1 MLRTFLT
8 ALVFAYLCP
17 FASFGQDAST
27 TSTVDFTPKNVLVLR
42 LEDESI
48 NPVTARFIVA
58 AIDRAETEDAML
70 VLMLDTPGGLVQS
83 TREIVKRFLAS
94 KVPIVTYVAPGG
106 ARAASAGMF
115 ITIASHV
122 AAMAPGTNIGAAHVV
137 DITGSWP
144 GGGGGSGGD
153 DQTTGPNRTLN
164 PFSKPPAS
172 SGSIMEEKVINDIS
186 AWARGIAQLR
196 GRNVEWAE
204 KAVRE
209 SNAISADE
217 AVKLNAVDFIATD
230 LDDLMRQLDGRK
242 VNLAGHLRVLRT
254 ADLPRTEIEMSQR
267 QRILNM
273 LASPNVALML
283 LFIAFAG
290 LAYEVTHPG
299 LIAPGTIGL
308 ISLLLAALALN
319 MLPTNWAAVLLIIAG
334 IALIIAEIK
343 FVSYGL
349 LTVAGAVCLFFGSIA
364 LFDQPFPF
372 MGVPVMTAFGMAAG
386 VTGIMLILVFLVIRT
401 HSLPPA
407 IGVSSLVGGL
417 AEVKRELS
425 PEGKVFMNGTFWD
438 AVASETIPVGTHV
451 RVVQVRE
458 GMLLVVEKTS
468 LAPATIAGPSGGT
481 PTNRLTR

>member
-1 MLRTFLT
+1 MARIFLGI
-8 ALVFAYLCP
+8 LLFCCLCP
-17 FASFGQDAST
+17 PMSLGQET
-27 TSTVDFTPKNVLVLR
+27 TVTSPVDFRPDGVLVLR
-42 LEDESI
+42 LEDESV

-58 AIDRAETEDAML
+58 AIDRAEKENAML

-83 TREIVKRFLAS
+83 TREIVKRFLSS
-94 KVPIVTYVAPGG
+94 KVPVVTYVAPGG

-144 GGGGGSGGD
+144 GGGGGD
-153 DQTTGPNRTLN
+153 DQTTGPNRPTN
-164 PFSKPPAS
+164 PFAKPPAS

-209 SNAISADE
+209 SNSISAEE
-217 AVKLNAVDFIATD
+217 AVKLNVVDFIAND
-230 LDDLMRQLDGRK
+230 LDDLMKQLDGRE
-242 VNLAGHLRVLRT
+242 VNLAGHPTILRT
-254 ADLPRTEIEMSQR
+254 SDLPRTEIQMSQR

-299 LIAPGTIGL
+299 LLAPGTIGL

-349 LTVAGAVCLFFGSIA
+349 LTVAGAVCLFFGAIA

-372 MGVPVMTAFGMAAG
+372 MGVPVMTALGMVIG
-386 VTGIMLILVFLVIRT
+386 VTSIMALLVFLILRT
-401 HSLPPA
+401 HRLPPA

-417 AEVKRELS
+417 AEVKRELC
-425 PEGKVFMNGTFWD
+425 PEGKVFMNGTHWD

-458 GMLLVVEKTS
+458 GMVLVVEKTK
-468 LAPATIAGPSGGT
+468 LEPATIAGPADAA
-481 PTNRLTR
+481 PTSR

>member
-1 MLRTFLT
+1 MLRTFLAT
-8 ALVFAYLCP
+8 LVFCCLCP
-17 FASFGQDAST
+17 FMSFGQDAST
-27 TSTVDFTPKNVLVLR
+27 TSSVDFKPKSVLVLR

-58 AIDRAETEDAML
+58 AIDRAEAENAML

-83 TREIVKRFLAS
+83 TREIVKRFLSS

-144 GGGGGSGGD
+144 GGGGGGD
-153 DQTTGPNRTLN
+153 DQTTGPNRPLN
-164 PFSKPPAS
+164 PFAKPPAS

-209 SNAISADE
+209 SNAISAEE
-217 AVKLNAVDFIATD
+217 AVKLNAVDFIAID
-230 LDDLMRQLDGRK
+230 LDGLLKQLDGRE
-242 VNLAGHLRVLRT
+242 VNLAGHPTILRT
-254 ADLPRTEIEMSQR
+254 SNLPRTEIEMSQR

-334 IALIIAEIK
+334 LALIIAEIK

-372 MGVPVMTAFGMAAG
+372 MGVPVMTALGMVAG
-386 VTGIMLILVFLVIRT
+386 VTSIMVLLVILIIRT
-401 HSLPPA
+401 HRRPPA
-407 IGVSSLVGGL
+407 IGVSALVGGL
-417 AEVKRELS
+417 AEVKRELC

-438 AVASETIPVGTHV
+438 AVASETIPAGTHV

-458 GMLLVVEKTS
+458 GMLLVVERTL
-468 LAPATIAGPSGGT
+468 LAPATIAGPAGDA
-481 PTNRLTR
+481 PTIH